1 MNLNADR
8 SKLLEIIEKVK
19 MSQNMIYSD
28 TIIAEWLKQAEELAE
43 LDDEERYY
51 NFICNDN
58 FIASFN
64 QILEE
69 ITKSDKNFLNA
80 LLTNQ
85 EFIDFI
91 KLQPKL
97 VHRFLTK
104 CSGEDKIYKFLI
116 EYARI

>member
-1 MNLNADR
+1 MIKMNLNADR

-19 MSQNMIYSD
+19 MAQNMICSD
-28 TIIAEWLKQAEELAE
+28 TIIAEWLKQAEELAG

-80 LLTNQ
+80 
-85 EFIDFI
+85 
-91 KLQPKL
+91 
-97 VHRFLTK
+97 
-104 CSGEDKIYKFLI
+104 
-116 EYARI
+116 